1 MPLNI
6 DFLQILLHMLNFV
19 ILAGGLTLLLFKPVN
34 KFLEKRRAYFAEAE
48 EKNKQTAEKNEQLR
62 LEYEKK
68 LQDAETEILEKRKA
82 SEKERAELSTQY
94 IKEAKE
100 KATAIVHA
108 AEQEAEDRKVHI
120 LESAQTEIGELVLT
134 AAQKLV
140 SNTVTPER
148 DSALYDEFIRLADKN
163 VSDER
168 SKHGGK

>member
-19 ILAGGLTLLLFKPVN
+19 ILAGGLTFLLFKPVN
-34 KFLEKRRAYFAEAE
+34 QFLEKRRAYFAEKE
-48 EKNKQTAEKNEQLR
+48 EKNKQAAEENEQLR

-68 LQDAETEILEKRKA
+68 IQDAEAEILEKRKA
-82 SEKERAELSTQY
+82 SEKEQAELSAQY

-100 KATAIVHA
+100 KATAIIHA
-108 AEQEAEDRKVHI
+108 AEKEAEERKTHI

-148 DSALYDEFIRLADKN
+148 NSALYDEFIRLAEKN
-163 VSDER
+163 MSDER
-168 SKHGGK
+168 SEHDGK